1 MARQG
6 WRSSAD
12 GPANA
17 SMYDRFIVC
26 QAGRS
31 WRACV
36 RRAGTMGLSEDDG
49 FWSAFAATSEVEQLQ
64 ASTMQKNTG
73 IQLLLKILQ
82 ERRRADGAVE
92 RARGIADRMAGREDE
107 RPPPVTV
114 PRTVS
119 CRAPF
124 LVFLIHQ
131 RFSDKEK
138 LVVASGER
146 DVVNGSSRGV
156 RPCLPGRP
164 YDEYARAL
172 RVLCVHT
179 LPCTVCSPLYS
190 RRTELALLPGA
201 FRALPRSRGWPRI
214 QLCGCRAALAILG
227 VLSPQLSDVGH
238 VEVGCLR
245 LQEQEFCAVRPAQL
259 DPALGSSPASAW
271 GGWV

>member
-1 MARQG
+1 MERQG

-26 QAGRS
+26 QAGQS

-107 RPPPVTV
+107 RPPPG
-114 PRTVS
+114 
-119 CRAPF
+119 RA
-124 LVFLIHQ
+124 
-131 RFSDKEK
+131 
-138 LVVASGER
+138 G
-146 DVVNGSSRGV
+146 
-156 RPCLPGRP
+156 
-164 YDEYARAL
+164 
-172 RVLCVHT
+172 
-179 LPCTVCSPLYS
+179 
-190 RRTELALLPGA
+190 
-201 FRALPRSRGWPRI
+201 PRSWRSSSTSASVTRKSRWWP
-214 QLCGCRAALAILG
+214 LAG
-227 VLSPQLSDVGH
+227 RTWPTQPCVCVG
-238 VEVGCLR
+238 
-245 LQEQEFCAVRPAQL
+245 
-259 DPALGSSPASAW
+259 
-271 GGWV
+271 